1 MRTPKE
7 IAEYIDYYKG
17 KPKAER
23 EWALKN
29 LEKIEG
35 KSLKEL
41 IEYSRRDGIRCR
53 KTLTDDIKEQI
64 KQAVRAGVSNLD
76 IIADFGVSHNTVT
89 RIKNTMRDAGEVLPE
104 TRGRRP
110 REEQTAE
117 KQPEAYPG
125 QINDNAPEIEDDVK
139 AYVPGEI
146 RTEPEREKPEIE
158 DDVKAY
164 IPHET
169 EIAGDCKPEPK
180 PGKSLGECMS
190 DIADAFCKM
199 FGVAP
204 TEIEIEPDTE
214 SVDFVS
220 VLISLM
226 TFAREQFG
234 EDITLDKISCGKQE
248 EKAEIGFYKNGQLY
262 YLGFYAIAE
271 GEEE

>member
-1 MRTPKE
+1 MPRTPKQ
-7 IAEYIDYYKG
+7 IAEYIDYYKD

-29 LEKIEG
+29 LEEIEG
-35 KSLKEL
+35 KPLKEL

-53 KTLTDDIKEQI
+53 KTLSDDTKELIKKAI
-64 KQAVRAGVSNLD
+64 RADVMNKV
-76 IIADFGVSHNTVT
+76 ICMRFGINHNTVT
-89 RIKNTMRDAGEVLPE
+89 RIKNEMREAGEELPE
-104 TRGRRP
+104 RRGRRP
-110 REEQTAE
+110 REDQPAE

-125 QINDNAPEIEDDVK
+125 QINDDE
-139 AYVPGEI
+139 
-146 RTEPEREKPEIE
+146 PEIE

-180 PGKSLGECMS
+180 PKKSLGESLS
-190 DIADAFCKM
+190 DLSAAFCNI

-204 TEIEIEPDTE
+204 TEIEPDTE

-220 VLISLM
+220 VLIGLM

-248 EKAEIGFYKNGQLY
+248 EKAEIGFYKGGQLF
-262 YLGFYAIAE
+262 YLGLYAIAE

>member
-1 MRTPKE
+1 MLRTPKQ
-7 IAEYIDYYKG
+7 IAEYIDYYKD

-23 EWALKN
+23 EWAFRN
-29 LEKIEG
+29 LVEIEG
-35 KSLKEL
+35 KPIEELKEL
-41 IEYSRRDGIRCR
+41 AERYRDNVGGRSKWI
-53 KTLTDDIKEQI
+53 TDDIKEQI

-89 RIKNTMRDAGEVLPE
+89 RIKNAMRQEGEVLPE

-110 REEQTAE
+110 REEQPAE

-125 QINDNAPEIEDDVK
+125 QINDD
-139 AYVPGEI
+139 
-146 RTEPEREKPEIE
+146 EPIVE

-180 PGKSLGECMS
+180 KSLGES
-190 DIADAFCKM
+190 LSELSAAFCNI
-199 FGVAP
+199 FGVGPAK
-204 TEIEIEPDTE
+204 IETEPDTE

-220 VLISLM
+220 VLIGLM

-234 EDITLDKISCGKQE
+234 EDIAFDKISCGKQE
-248 EKAEIGFYKNGQLY
+248 EKAEIGFYKGGQLY
-262 YLGFYAIAE
+262 YLGLYAIAE

>member
-1 MRTPKE
+1 MPRTPKQ
-7 IAEYIDYYKG
+7 IAEYIDYYKD

-29 LEKIEG
+29 LEEIEG
-35 KSLKEL
+35 KPIEELKDLAER
-41 IEYSRRDGIRCR
+41 YRDNVGGRSKWI
-53 KTLTDDIKEQI
+53 TDDIKEQI
-64 KQAVRAGVSNLD
+64 KQAVRAGVSNID

-89 RIKNTMRDAGEVLPE
+89 RIKNAMRDAGEVLPE

-125 QINDNAPEIEDDVK
+125 QINDDE
-139 AYVPGEI
+139 
-146 RTEPEREKPEIE
+146 PEIE

-180 PGKSLGECMS
+180 PKKSLGESLS
-190 DIADAFCKM
+190 DLGAAFCNI
-199 FGVAP
+199 FGAGPVK
-204 TEIEIEPDTE
+204 IETEPDTE

-220 VLISLM
+220 ILISLM

-248 EKAEIGFYKNGQLY
+248 EKAEIGFYKGDQLY
-262 YLGFYAIAE
+262 YIGLYAMAR

>member
-1 MRTPKE
+1 MPRTPKQ
-7 IAEYIDYYKG
+7 IAEYIDYYKD

-23 EWALKN
+23 EWAFRN
-29 LEKIEG
+29 LAEIEG
-35 KSLKEL
+35 KPIEELKEL
-41 IEYSRRDGIRCR
+41 AERYRDNVGGRSKWI
-53 KTLTDDIKEQI
+53 TDDIKEQI

-89 RIKNTMRDAGEVLPE
+89 RIKNAMRQEGEVLPE

-110 REEQTAE
+110 REEKPAE

-125 QINDNAPEIEDDVK
+125 QIYDD
-139 AYVPGEI
+139 
-146 RTEPEREKPEIE
+146 EPFVE

-169 EIAGDCKPEPK
+169 EIAGDCKPEPEPK
-180 PGKSLGECMS
+180 KSLGESLS
-190 DIADAFCKM
+190 DLGAAFCNI

-204 TEIEIEPDTE
+204 TEIEPEPDTE

-220 VLISLM
+220 ILISLM

-234 EDITLDKISCGKQE
+234 DDITLDKISCGKQE
-248 EKAEIGFYKNGQLY
+248 EKAEIGFYKGGQLY
-262 YLGFYAIAE
+262 YLGLYAIAE

>member
-1 MRTPKE
+1 MPRTPKQ
-7 IAEYIDYYKG
+7 IAEYIDYYKS

-23 EWALKN
+23 EWAFRN
-29 LEKIEG
+29 LAESEG
-35 KSLKEL
+35 KSINQLVGIANGYKNGSKSTKPQFCKSNPIPDEL
-41 IEYSRRDGIRCR
+41 R
-53 KTLTDDIKEQI
+53 EQVRE
-64 KQAVRAGVSNLD
+64 AVRAGMSNVD
-76 IIADFGVSHNTVT
+76 IMAKYGLSHNTVT
-89 RIKNTMRDAGEVLPE
+89 RIKCKMRDEGETLPE

-110 REEQTAE
+110 REEQPAE

-125 QINDNAPEIEDDVK
+125 QINDD
-139 AYVPGEI
+139 
-146 RTEPEREKPEIE
+146 EPIVE

-180 PGKSLGECMS
+180 PKKSLGESLS
-190 DIADAFCKM
+190 DLGAAFCNI
-199 FGVAP
+199 FGAGPVK
-204 TEIEIEPDTE
+204 IETEPDTE

-220 VLISLM
+220 VLIGLM

-248 EKAEIGFYKNGQLY
+248 EKAEIGFYKGGQLY
-262 YLGFYAIAE
+262 YLGLYAIAE